1 MHQPS
6 CVRNRKSHTIVESP
20 FGIPSRYPGGL
31 HGLTIRA
38 ARESVPAARPQ
49 AQLRRAGATLS
60 ARVIEDF
67 LCASHRS
74 GDAGDNPILPID
86 MRPPADQPCNDL
98 REPDASLMAF
108 VPTCS
113 VQSRGSSRWSN
124 VQPADMVR
132 HRRTSL
138 GQALGQS
145 STITRRT
152 SAVLVASMIRT
163 GIRSRRVGRSSRK
176 GDSGRNRI
184 APTSSPGR
192 VRSRTAG
199 MKS

>member
-1 MHQPS
+1 
-6 CVRNRKSHTIVESP
+6 VRNRKSHTIVESP

-38 ARESVPAARPQ
+38 ARESGPAARPQ
-49 AQLRRAGATLS
+49 AQLRRAAPRL
-60 ARVIEDF
+60 VEDF

-192 VRSRTAG
+192 VTAG